1 MTRERERETH
11 ALYNPSSDPRDMA
24 LDNFVPRRAEHKG
37 TPRVERR
44 QERIALLKSDLE
56 VRKRLVQFLQEPVEF
71 SFLRDN

>member
-1 MTRERERETH
+1 
-11 ALYNPSSDPRDMA
+11 MA